1 MKHFKD
7 FIIRIQTFQVQH
19 KQKNIS
25 EDSLKSDTN
34 LIYYDVSNENPYLSQ
49 DFDNELKELTELAI
63 TDILTLSVEQ
73 IGYQLKRLEQVKTI
87 FQKFWKKYYEKP
99 LPFSDDNRKS
109 VFYHLE
115 LNGDFMVHGTL
126 PENTN
131 VIITDQFLDDLC
143 DSVQAKE
150 AAVKKLEEAISKVIS
165 AEEKIEIAWATKY
178 EGEKDTLSFKSPEI
192 IEDFYNLLYPY
203 FLDEDREQLA
213 NVLQTRHSE
222 TGLLLFNGFGN
233 QLADAF
239 KQLLDANLIVGCTP
253 GELEKWILKY
263 FLYRD
268 KGKPKKFTEKYLN
281 DIISST
287 TKQCQ
292 SPILDVKKKED
303 GQFGIFPAQRIKKN
317 YKRY

>member
-1 MKHFKD
+1 MEHFKK
-7 FIIRIQTFQVQH
+7 FIILIQTFEVQH
-19 KQKNIS
+19 KQKNAS
-25 EDSLKSDTN
+25 VNNVKSNAPDVH
-34 LIYYDVSNENPYLSQ
+34 YYDISNENPYLSQ
-49 DFDNELKELTELAI
+49 DFDNQLKELTELAI
-63 TDILTLSVEQ
+63 TDLLTLPGEQ
-73 IGYQLKRLEQVKTI
+73 ISYQLKRLEQVKTI

-99 LPFSDDNRKS
+99 MPFSDDDKKS
-109 VFYHLE
+109 IFHNLE
-115 LNGDFMVHGTL
+115 LHKDFVVHGTL
-126 PENTN
+126 TEYTA
-131 VIITDQFLDDLC
+131 VIITNQFLDDLS

-150 AAVKKLEEAISKVIS
+150 DAVKKLEEAIRKVIS
-165 AEEKIEIAWATKY
+165 AEEQTEIKWASKY
-178 EGEKDTLSFKSPEI
+178 ESGKGAPSFKSPEI
-192 IEDFYNLLYPY
+192 IKEFYNLLQPY
-203 FLDEDREQLA
+203 FLGEDREQLA
-213 NVLQTRHSE
+213 NLLQTNHSE

-268 KGKPKKFTEKYLN
+268 KGKPKQFTEKYLN

-303 GQFGIFPAQRIKKN
+303 GQFGIFPAQRIRKN
-317 YKRY
+317 YKK